1 MKKKILDLVEHI
13 LVAVGIGAIVST
25 VCMFVLQPEPV
36 AHDVLK
42 QTSAWLV
49 ASALFG
55 ILSKI
60 YDCEALPL
68 PAAIGIHMGGCLTIT
83 LATCWLLGYAEL
95 GGNFFFAILPVFLV
109 IYGVISGLVFWA
121 DHKSAEEVNQNLK

>member
-1 MKKKILDLVEHI
+1 MRERRRVVLRDQRFDLRFR
-13 LVAVGIGAIVST
+13 LVDLAYLAMII
-25 VCMFVLQPEPV
+25 
-36 AHDVLK
+36 
-42 QTSAWLV
+42 
-49 ASALFG
+49 
-55 ILSKI
+55 
-60 YDCEALPL
+60 LPL